1 MIKMES
7 SLEEAPKEKVQRVEI
22 WGSWGP
28 FVAPDRV
35 STHYSS
41 LKFSVEKLED
51 LSFNVTESG
60 VERVTYFGSIP
71 VFSIVGKKRQTKGTN
86 SESKQNSGI
95 LRYGSSV
102 ERGSLNSSSGGTTM
116 AVSYFKASFSKTAP

>member
-1 MIKMES
+1 MACNRKKKDFQCFIK
-7 SLEEAPKEKVQRVEI
+7 EA
-22 WGSWGP
+22 
-28 FVAPDRV
+28 
-35 STHYSS
+35 
-41 LKFSVEKLED
+41 
-51 LSFNVTESG
+51 
-60 VERVTYFGSIP
+60 

>member
-1 MIKMES
+1 MES
-7 SLEEAPKEKVQRVEI
+7 SLEEAPKEKVQRVGI

-28 FVAPDRV
+28 FMAPDRV

-71 VFSIVGKKRQTKGTN
+71 VFSIVGKKGRQKAQT
-86 SESKQNSGI
+86 QNQ
-95 LRYGSSV
+95 
-102 ERGSLNSSSGGTTM
+102 N
-116 AVSYFKASFSKTAP
+116 KTAEY

>member
-1 MIKMES
+1 MKMES

-71 VFSIVGKKRQTKGTN
+71 VFSIVGKKKQTKGTN

-102 ERGSLNSSSGGTTM
+102 EKGQS
-116 AVSYFKASFSKTAP
+116 

>member
-1 MIKMES
+1 MKMES

-51 LSFNVTESG
+51 LSFDVTESG

-71 VFSIVGKKRQTKGTN
+71 VFSIVEKKGRQKAQTRN
-86 SESKQNSGI
+86 QN
-95 LRYGSSV
+95 
-102 ERGSLNSSSGGTTM
+102 
-116 AVSYFKASFSKTAP
+116 KTAEY

>member
-1 MIKMES
+1 MES

-41 LKFSVEKLED
+41 LKFSDLIRISFVRNFLLE
-51 LSFNVTESG
+51 N
-60 VERVTYFGSIP
+60 R
-71 VFSIVGKKRQTKGTN
+71 FS
-86 SESKQNSGI
+86 EEF
-95 LRYGSSV
+95 Y
-102 ERGSLNSSSGGTTM
+102 
-116 AVSYFKASFSKTAP
+116 

>member
-1 MIKMES
+1 MKMES

-71 VFSIVGKKRQTKGTN
+71 VFSIVGKKADKRHKLGIKTKQRN
-86 SESKQNSGI
+86 IKVWKLS
-95 LRYGSSV
+95 
-102 ERGSLNSSSGGTTM
+102 
-116 AVSYFKASFSKTAP
+116 